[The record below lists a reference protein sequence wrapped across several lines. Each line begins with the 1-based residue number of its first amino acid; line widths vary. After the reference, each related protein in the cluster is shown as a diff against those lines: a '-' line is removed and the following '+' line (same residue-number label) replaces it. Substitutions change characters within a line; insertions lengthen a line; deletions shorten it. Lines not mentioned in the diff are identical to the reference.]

1 MWPAKRFRDQCRWA
15 PHEHFSFFN
24 GLCVGR
30 SLRPQGNVLF
40 DVLTLLLIKFSI
52 PLTFFNIR
60 EKRCL
65 LITLHFKA
73 LLSRFTTDKKE
84 KSSLGLIFLSAFLF
98 PRIYSFLPNLFLFFW
113 LKDSFL
119 PLGKLDAQL
128 SRWRLHWQPWSSLLK
143 PCSDYV
149 IRWRWHCHV
158 H

>member
-24 GLCVGR
+24 GSCVGR
-30 SLRPQGNVLF
+30 SLGPQGNVLF

-73 LLSRFTTDKKE
+73 LLSRFTTEKKE
-84 KSSLGLIFLSAFLF
+84 KVFTRSDLPFSFSFPKNLFFSSQFF
-98 PRIYSFLPNLFLFFW
+98 FLFFR

-128 SRWRLHWQPWSSLLK
+128 SRWRLHWHPWSSLLK
-143 PCSDYV
+143 PCSNYV
-149 IRWRWHCHV
+149 IRWTWHCHR
-158 H
+158 